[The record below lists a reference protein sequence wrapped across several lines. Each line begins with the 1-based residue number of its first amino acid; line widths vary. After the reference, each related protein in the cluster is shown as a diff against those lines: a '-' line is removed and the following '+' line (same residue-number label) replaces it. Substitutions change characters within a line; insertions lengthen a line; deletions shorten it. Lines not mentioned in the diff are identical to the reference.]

1 VLIIEAL
8 WFIFPAY
15 LANSAPVD
23 VSQIKALKKYGTP
36 IDGGKTFRGKRV
48 LGDSKTWRGLYAG
61 VIAGTAGG
69 ALQVAV
75 APSLKDTFPNLPEM
89 SIPLAFM
96 ISHPAPL

>member
-61 VIAGTAGG
+61 VIAGTGWRGPAGG
-69 ALQVAV
+69 CSTQ
-75 APSLKDTFPNLPEM
+75 PQRHFSKPP
-89 SIPLAFM
+89 
-96 ISHPAPL
+96 